1 MTSDLLNGFS
11 KLVFA
16 VATLV
21 AASAMLMFSMGNA
34 RALQTTAVH
43 LGMNPAVS
51 FYCYATNNTYTVPSG
66 SDLLITDISAG
77 DYLVVRA
84 DGTTIWTHYGNYS
97 NTSKHHALSSGF
109 VAPAGSVV
117 SCSSGSGYLAG
128 YLVKS

>member
-1 MTSDLLNGFS
+1 MTSDVLNGLS

-21 AASAMLMFSMGNA
+21 GAFALLMFSMGNA

-43 LGMNPAVS
+43 LGMNPMVS
-51 FYCYATNNTYTVPSG
+51 FYCYSTNTYTVPTG
-66 SDLLITDISAG
+66 SDLIITDISAG
-77 DYLVVRA
+77 DYLIVSA
-84 DGTTIWTHYGNYS
+84 NNTTIWTHYGNYS

-109 VAPAGSVV
+109 VAPSGSVV
-117 SCSSGSGYLAG
+117 SCSSSSGYLAG

>member
-1 MTSDLLNGFS
+1 MTSELLNGFS

-21 AASAMLMFSMGNA
+21 AALALLMFSMGNA

-51 FYCYATNNTYTVPSG
+51 FYCYSNNTYTVPTG
-66 SDLLITDISAG
+66 SDLIITDISAG
-77 DYLVVRA
+77 DYLTVRS
-84 DGTTIWTHYGNYS
+84 DSTTIWTHYGNYS
-97 NTSKHHALSSGF
+97 NTSKHNSLSSGF
-109 VAPAGSVV
+109 VAPSGTVV
-117 SCSSGSGYLAG
+117 SCASSPGYLAG